1 MTGQVKVVIRLFML
15 WFLTASLT
23 ACNASIE
30 LLATAGPV
38 PAADASPIADWR
50 VLEPGLSWRTIVP
63 HGDELAQLNVLR
75 IDPARFRF
83 RAVYRAGEPLSLAGW
98 QAQETNAIALINAN
112 FFDSQYR
119 ALGMVISDGQKH
131 GVPYYDRGGTLLVSG
146 DDVSIRSF
154 RQGYVNVDDAIDQA
168 VQGFP
173 MLVEAGKQVFFNE
186 STGRRT
192 RRSVIAEDGTGRILL
207 LTTPLLGLSL
217 ADLSAYLPESGLDIR
232 TAFNLDGGG
241 STMMFVK
248 HNKHKLQSFDAVPT
262 ILAVYH
268 R

>member
-1 MTGQVKVVIRLFML
+1 MAWQVAAILRLFMFWL
-15 WFLTASLT
+15 LTASLT
-23 ACNASIE
+23 ACSASIR
-30 LLATAGPV
+30 LMATAGPV
-38 PAADASPIADWR
+38 PPAEAPPVEDWR
-50 VLEPGLSWRTIVP
+50 VLEPGLSWRIIVP

-83 RAVYRAGEPLSLAGW
+83 RAVYRPGEPLSLAGW
-98 QAQETNAIALINAN
+98 QAQETDAIALINAD
-112 FFDSQYR
+112 FFDTQSR

-146 DDVSIRSF
+146 DDISIRSF
-154 RQGYVNVDDAIDQA
+154 RQGSVTVDDTIDQA

-192 RRSVIAEDGTGRILL
+192 RRSVVAEDGAGRVLL
-207 LTTPLLGLSL
+207 LTTPLLGMSL

-248 HNKHKLQSFDAVPT
+248 HKKHKLQSFDAVPT
-262 ILAVYH
+262 ILAVY
-268 R
+268 RR